1 MRWKGGSV
9 GCIKRTGARPMRQVY
24 QFSQLCRECC
34 TRHRAR
40 KADQRELGGSGLAA
54 EHRFAVEHPADRH
67 AVEAADQLAVTP
79 GFHRMRIAGIEQAAI
94 GRNHR
99 RRDPGAAGL
108 FAGFGARSHHVRK
121 RGVDAHLETAIS
133 DAFGEGAGYADLVRH
148 QYHAR
153 VGTPPQDR
161 LTGVEPG
168 EDAVTIGIQQ
178 AIYRQIAAHRQQAIG
193 LTQRGLDR
201 REMCGVLE
209 TFAHD
214 AMVADSFLACV
225 RIFSYLRYVCLIYIF
240 VFLRGVANMKKSL
253 LVLALVAA
261 LPTSALAENWMMRV
275 RAIDIVPDVK
285 SSGLAGLDVSNEV
298 VPEVDY
304 TYFVTPNIGMELIL
318 GTARHEVTLNGAS
331 LGKLN
336 HLPPTLTVQ
345 YHFNPTP
352 TIKPYVGAGVNYT
365 RFYNVDLAPG
375 LSVGKNSFGGALQ
388 AGVDIAVTKN
398 GYINLDVKKIWI
410 DTDVK
415 AGGVKLTN
423 LEINP
428 VVWGIGYGFRF

>member
-1 MRWKGGSV
+1 
-9 GCIKRTGARPMRQVY
+9 
-24 QFSQLCRECC
+24 
-34 TRHRAR
+34 
-40 KADQRELGGSGLAA
+40 
-54 EHRFAVEHPADRH
+54 
-67 AVEAADQLAVTP
+67 
-79 GFHRMRIAGIEQAAI
+79 
-94 GRNHR
+94 
-99 RRDPGAAGL
+99 
-108 FAGFGARSHHVRK
+108 
-121 RGVDAHLETAIS
+121 
-133 DAFGEGAGYADLVRH
+133 
-148 QYHAR
+148 
-153 VGTPPQDR
+153 
-161 LTGVEPG
+161 
-168 EDAVTIGIQQ
+168 
-178 AIYRQIAAHRQQAIG
+178 
-193 LTQRGLDR
+193 
-201 REMCGVLE
+201 
-209 TFAHD
+209 
-214 AMVADSFLACV
+214 
-225 RIFSYLRYVCLIYIF
+225 
-240 VFLRGVANMKKSL
+240 MKKTL

-285 SSGLAGLDVSNEV
+285 SSGLAGLDVSDEV
-298 VPEVDY
+298 VPEVDF

-415 AGGVKLTN
+415 SGGVKLTN